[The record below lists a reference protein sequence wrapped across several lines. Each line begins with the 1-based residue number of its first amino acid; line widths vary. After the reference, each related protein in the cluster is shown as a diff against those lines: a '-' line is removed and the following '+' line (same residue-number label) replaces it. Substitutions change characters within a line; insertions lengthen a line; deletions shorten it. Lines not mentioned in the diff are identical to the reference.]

1 MARRLVFYIDEQ
13 NNFTQK
19 EIKFKWYPGFSQTQL
34 EKSIKELHEKF
45 EVEEPNKK
53 ILEVSSA
60 SSSRIAKK
68 AGAFSLEVVTSHGKY
83 SVEQLFQA
91 GKVFKNHGSRQELL
105 TLSSKDAKQAN
116 KEINSH
122 DTLIG
127 FKIFEASFPLIP
139 KTYFYNWTY
148 LKALEQNPG
157 IASEIAKYD
166 AFTDIFFNDQKSF
179 NCQAQACSIYVSLL
193 RRRLLKKALSSRND
207 FLKVVYGN
215 SL

>member
-19 EIKFKWYPGFSQTQL
+19 EIEFKWYPGFSQTQL

-45 EVEEPNKK
+45 KVEEPNKK
-53 ILEVSSA
+53 ILEISSA

-68 AGAFSLEVVTSHGKY
+68 AGAFSLEVMTSKGKY

-91 GKVFKNHGSRQELL
+91 GKVFKYHGSRERLI
-105 TLSSKDAKQAN
+105 TFNPKEAKRSN
-116 KEINSH
+116 KEINKT
-122 DTLIG
+122 DNLVG
-127 FKIFEASFPLIP
+127 FKIFGVSFPLEP
-139 KTYFYNWTY
+139 KTYYYNWIY

-157 IASEIAKYD
+157 IAKEIAKYD
-166 AFTDIFFNDQKSF
+166 AFTDIFFNNQKSF

-193 RRRLLKKALSSRND
+193 RRGLLKKALSSRNN
-207 FLKVVYGN
+207 FLKVVYGK